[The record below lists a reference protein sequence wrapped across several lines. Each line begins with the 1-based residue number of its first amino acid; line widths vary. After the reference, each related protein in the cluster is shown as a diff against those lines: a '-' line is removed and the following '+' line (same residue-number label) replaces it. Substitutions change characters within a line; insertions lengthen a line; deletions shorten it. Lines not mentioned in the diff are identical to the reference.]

1 VGAAVL
7 TAKVSNA
14 SGYGR
19 VLRTAHGSLER
30 IVEDADEPWDGA
42 PAEVNLG
49 TYAFALPGLWES
61 LDQLSADN
69 AQGELYL
76 SWLPERVQGG
86 AVTVEVVDPAE
97 AIQVN
102 DRVQLAQAEAALQR
116 RTQRR
121 LMLAGVT
128 ITDPESTWIDCDVEV
143 GQDTVIA
150 PGTVIRGRTRIG
162 SDCLIG
168 PFAAIGTPF
177 GLLVLK
183 GTMDSFPIS
192 LEEAAVLDGA
202 SAFRTLWSVILPTAV
217 PSLLVVGVWQF
228 LYSWNE
234 FFLSLVVMTNQ
245 SMKTVPLLPLVFQ
258 GPYMTD
264 PGALFAILTVVS
276 VVPMVVYAGVQK
288 WFVRGLMEGG
298 IKE

>member
-1 VGAAVL
+1 MRYHTIPARLGAYVVIGL
-7 TAKVSNA
+7 LVILS
-14 SGYGR
+14 
-19 VLRTAHGSLER
+19 
-30 IVEDADEPWDGA
+30 
-42 PAEVNLG
+42 
-49 TYAFALPGLWES
+49 ALPTIYMVDLS
-61 LDQLSADN
+61 LRN
-69 AQGELYL
+69 A
-76 SWLPERVQGG
+76 VQSFEPSLISGNPTL
-86 AVTVEVVDPAE
+86 ANYVTVLSDGSFLNYFKNSLIVSVLSVLLTLAVV
-97 AIQVN
+97 V
-102 DRVQLAQAEAALQR
+102 LASFGLSR
-116 RTQRR
+116 
-121 LMLAGVT
+121 MK
-128 ITDPESTWIDCDVEV
+128 
-143 GQDTVIA
+143 
-150 PGTVIRGRTRIG
+150 IRGRNLVFYVLIAGMMIPLASLIVPLTVSLKNMDLLNNYFG
-162 SDCLIG
+162 LIG

-183 GTMDSFPIS
+183 GTMDSFPTS
-192 LEEAAVLDGA
+192 LEEASVLDGA

-276 VVPMVVYAGVQK
+276 VVPMVVYACVQK

-298 IKE
+298 VKE